1 MNRRAFLCGL
11 TLRTLAAPLAV
22 GAQQTGK
29 VWRIGYLGNTSGPT
43 ETTEA
48 FREGLRELG
57 YIEGQNIL
65 IEYRWAGGESD
76 KAHKLA
82 AELVGLKV
90 DVLVASSSVA
100 ALAAKQATGTIP
112 IVVTAAGDPVAQGF
126 VRSLARP
133 GGNLTGLSSMS
144 IDVVGKQLELF
155 REAVPK
161 VSRVAILQ
169 NPNNQN
175 HARLLR
181 EAEGSARALGMHLL
195 ILNARSASDID
206 TAFAAMATKRVDG
219 VLILRDALF
228 ATQAARIAALAVKGK
243 LPTMHG
249 FPAAAEAGVLLA
261 YGTSTR
267 DSFRRAATYVDKIF
281 KGAKPADLPV
291 EQPTK
296 FELVINLKTAKA
308 IGLTIPQSV
317 LLRADHVIE

>member
-1 MNRRAFLCGL
+1 MMNRRKFLCGL
-11 TLRTLAAPLAV
+11 TLGRLAVPLA
-22 GAQQTGK
+22 GEAQQTGK
-29 VWRIGYLGNTSGPT
+29 VWRIGYLGNTFGPT

-65 IEYRWAGGESD
+65 IEYRWAGGKSD
-76 KAHKLA
+76 QAHKLA

-161 VSRVAILQ
+161 GSRVAILQ

-175 HARLLR
+175 HARVLR

-206 TAFAAMATKRVDG
+206 T
-219 VLILRDALF
+219 LSW
-228 ATQAARIAALAVKGK
+228 
-243 LPTMHG
+243 PW
-249 FPAAAEAGVLLA
+249 
-261 YGTSTR
+261 
-267 DSFRRAATYVDKIF
+267 
-281 KGAKPADLPV
+281 
-291 EQPTK
+291 QPSAW
-296 FELVINLKTAKA
+296 TA
-308 IGLTIPQSV
+308 S
-317 LLRADHVIE
+317 